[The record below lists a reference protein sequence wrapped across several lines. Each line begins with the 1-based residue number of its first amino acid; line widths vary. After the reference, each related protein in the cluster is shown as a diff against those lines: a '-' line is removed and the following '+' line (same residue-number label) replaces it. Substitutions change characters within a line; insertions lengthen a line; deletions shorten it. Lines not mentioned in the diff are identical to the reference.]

1 MSQVAITPGDRIVLA
16 AGIRLATM
24 NSYLELSRVERNIRD
39 VTTLQLREV
48 ASDERATT
56 GQLLAASPDEQ
67 FTTSD

>member
-1 MSQVAITPGDRIVLA
+1 MAFSTAVVHANEYISKHTYD
-16 AGIRLATM
+16 GI
-24 NSYLELSRVERNIRD
+24 
-39 VTTLQLREV
+39 TTLPGITTNLVAQLREV